1 MSEEINPSPIIEVK
15 NFDVLAEERTAGCFV
30 LLENQIDQIGNNR
43 FKVLIDMYEN
53 SYNTNYS
60 DNNHEECDKIIGTI
74 MDITCLKHTD
84 NSTNHNNDTCGRD
97 QSSDCN
103 KRRGRFIVKTV
114 PSSSSSSNDSN
125 DSNTVDCE
133 WRELNEKD
141 SELLIRQTFK
151 SRTEEVTEEEEIF
164 EPMSINYNS
173 NSNSNSNSNNDNELN
188 ERSMNETRQP
198 SLRRSQSASNLIA
211 DTRALYDWVKEETE
225 DEEDIFEPMPMY
237 AASMDFRLISDFP
250 SIIDGGNTTQRDDN
264 KKRGRRSSL
273 LRRSNSFDS
282 GLTLDKK
289 KTFKNSVSSSF
300 MKRAMKFGI
309 TKIKSG
315 ASSRNIGKG
324 EIVPTHQG
332 MDIVF
337 ASDCKTLST
346 KSTIVGN
353 NRLDVMLTIEKE
365 RFLRLSPVEQKNV
378 TIDLVKTVTE
388 FWKGQVLIENGGF
401 AYGKLSHDEA
411 VDAMNS
417 LLLGETGENSSSFPS
432 PSTMGLASS
441 TSTGSAS
448 TMTSRTLL
456 SSVPPLP
463 DFLRNASHEILNSSR
478 KSNEITPQERQST
491 AVKIMKERKKK
502 TQERKEKEAKEKEM
516 KSVKE

>member
-1 MSEEINPSPIIEVK
+1 MSKENNPSPIIEVK
-15 NFDVLAEERTAGCFV
+15 NFDVLTEERTAGCFF

-43 FKVLIDMYEN
+43 LKVLIDMYEN

-84 NSTNHNNDTCGRD
+84 NNSNNDTCGRD

-103 KRRGRFIVKTV
+103 KRRGRFIVKAV
-114 PSSSSSSNDSN
+114 PSSSSDDSN
-125 DSNTVDCE
+125 DSNTVHCE
-133 WRELNEKD
+133 WRELNEND

-151 SRTEEVTEEEEIF
+151 SRTEEIEVIEEEGIF
-164 EPMSINYNS
+164 EPMPINYDS
-173 NSNSNSNSNNDNELN
+173 YNDNENELI

-211 DTRALYDWVKEETE
+211 DTRTLYDWEAAIKKE
-225 DEEDIFEPMPMY
+225 DEEDLFEPMSIY
-237 AASMDFRLISDFP
+237 AASSMDFLVEDFP
-250 SIIDGGNTTQRDDN
+250 SFDGGNTTKPDN

-289 KTFKNSVSSSF
+289 KTSRYSVSSSF
-300 MKRAMKFGI
+300 MKRAMKFG
-309 TKIKSG
+309 TSKINSG
-315 ASSRNIGKG
+315 ALSRIMNNG
-324 EIVPTHQG
+324 EVVPTHQG

-337 ASDCKTLST
+337 ASDCKTLSK
-346 KSTIVGN
+346 KSNIVGN
-353 NRLDVMLTIEKE
+353 NRLDVMLKIEKE
-365 RFLRLSPVEQKNV
+365 RFLRLSPVEKKDV
-378 TIDLVKTVTE
+378 AIDLVKTVTE
-388 FWKGQVLIENGGF
+388 FWKGRVLIESGGF
-401 AYGKLSHDEA
+401 SYGTLSHDEA

-417 LLLGETGENSSSFPS
+417 LLLGDGGNGRSFPS
-432 PSTMGLASS
+432 PLPMGLISSISTSSSSTMAS
-441 TSTGSAS
+441 
-448 TMTSRTLL
+448 SRTLL
-456 SSVPPLP
+456 SSVPALP
-463 DFLRNASHEILNSSR
+463 EFLRNASHDILNSSR

-491 AVKIMKERKKK
+491 AVKIMKERRKK

-516 KSVKE
+516 KSTNE